1 MPLPRE
7 AISVYSRSFVWPVTS
22 SSRYSFAF
30 LIFAAIFETMQSAK
44 IFSGTGSQ
52 QLTEQICKRF
62 GTQPGRVNI
71 QRFSD
76 GEISPIFLESVRG
89 DYVFLVQSTFAPA
102 ENFMELL
109 LMIDAAR
116 RASAY
121 KIIAVIPYYG
131 YARQDRKDRPRVAI
145 GSKLVA
151 NMLVA
156 AGADRVITMDLHAP
170 QIQGYFD
177 IPVDHLDSHAVF
189 IPHIENL
196 RLENLTFAA
205 PDVGATNRIREIASY
220 FNAEMVICD
229 KHRKRAN
236 EIASMVVIGD
246 VAGKDIVIIDD
257 ICDTGGTLAKSAALL
272 KEKGARS
279 VRALI
284 THPVLSGKAYE
295 NIENSVLE
303 ELIVCDTIPVKKASS
318 KIKVISVAELFA
330 VAIRNAFENKSITS
344 LFIHSQ
350 RRDK

>member
-1 MPLPRE
+1 
-7 AISVYSRSFVWPVTS
+7 
-22 SSRYSFAF
+22 
-30 LIFAAIFETMQSAK
+30 MQSAK
-44 IFSGTGSQ
+44 IFAGTSSQ
-52 QLTEQICKRF
+52 ELSADICKQY
-62 GTQPGRVNI
+62 GAKPGAIHI
-71 QRFSD
+71 QKFSD
-76 GEISPIFLESVRG
+76 GEISPTFLESIRG
-89 DYVFLVQSTFAPA
+89 DFIFLVQSTYSPA
-102 ENFMELL
+102 DNLMELL
-109 LMIDAAR
+109 LMIDAAK

-121 KIIAVIPYYG
+121 KVIAVMPYYG
-131 YARQDRKDRPRVAI
+131 YGRQDRKDKPRVAI

-156 AGADRVITMDLHAP
+156 AGADRIITMDLHAP

-177 IPVDHLDSHAVF
+177 IPVDHLDSHALF
-189 IPHIENL
+189 IPYVDNL
-196 RLENLTFAA
+196 KLENLTFAA
-205 PDVGATNRIREIASY
+205 PDVGATNRIREISNY
-220 FNAEMVICD
+220 FGTEMVICD

-246 VAGKDIVIIDD
+246 VTNKDIVIIDD
-257 ICDTGGTLAKSAALL
+257 ICDTGGTLSKSAALL

-303 ELIVCDTIPVKKASS
+303 ELVVCDTIPIRKDACS
-318 KIKVISVAELFA
+318 KIKVISVSELFA

-350 RRDK
+350 RRPSL

>member
-1 MPLPRE
+1 
-7 AISVYSRSFVWPVTS
+7 
-22 SSRYSFAF
+22 
-30 LIFAAIFETMQSAK
+30 MQHAK

-52 QLTEQICKRF
+52 QLAEQICKQF
-62 GTQPGRVNI
+62 GTQLGKVNI

-76 GEISPIFLESVRG
+76 GEICPVFLESVRG
-89 DYVFLVQSTFAPA
+89 DYVFLVQSTFSPSD
-102 ENFMELL
+102 NLMELL

-121 KIIAVIPYYG
+121 KVIAVIPYYG
-131 YARQDRKDRPRVAI
+131 YARQDRKDKPRVAI
-145 GSKLVA
+145 GSKLIA

-189 IPHIENL
+189 IPYIEKL
-196 RLENLTFAA
+196 KLENLTFAA
-205 PDVGATNRIREIASY
+205 PDVGSANRIRQIASY

-246 VAGKDIVIIDD
+246 VVDKDVIIIDD
-257 ICDTGGTLAKSAALL
+257 ICDTGGTLAKSAGLL

-303 ELIVCDTIPVKKASS
+303 ELVVCDTIPVNQQSK
-318 KIKVISVAELFA
+318 KIKILGVADLFA

-344 LFIHSQ
+344 LFVYSQ
-350 RRDK
+350 LKDK

>member
-1 MPLPRE
+1 
-7 AISVYSRSFVWPVTS
+7 
-22 SSRYSFAF
+22 
-30 LIFAAIFETMQSAK
+30 MQSTAK

-52 QLTEQICKRF
+52 QLAEQICKKY
-62 GTQPGRVNI
+62 GTKLGKVNI
-71 QRFSD
+71 QHFSD
-76 GEISPIFLESVRG
+76 GEICPIFMESVRG
-89 DYVFLVQSTFAPA
+89 DYVFLVQSTHAPTD
-102 ENFMELL
+102 NLMELL

-121 KIIAVIPYYG
+121 KVIAVIPYYG

-177 IPVDHLDSHAVF
+177 IPVDHLDSSAVF
-189 IPHIENL
+189 IPYIEQL
-196 RLENLTFAA
+196 KVENLTFAA
-205 PDVGATNRIREIASY
+205 PDVGSTNRVREIASY

-246 VAGKDIVIIDD
+246 VTDKDIVIIDD
-257 ICDTGGTLAKSAALL
+257 ICDTGGTLAKSASLL

-279 VRALI
+279 VRAMI

-295 NIENSVLE
+295 NIGNSVLE
-303 ELIVCDTIPVKKASS
+303 ELVVCDTIPLKREAP
-318 KIKVISVAELFA
+318 KIKVLSVAELFA

-350 RRDK
+350 RRDR